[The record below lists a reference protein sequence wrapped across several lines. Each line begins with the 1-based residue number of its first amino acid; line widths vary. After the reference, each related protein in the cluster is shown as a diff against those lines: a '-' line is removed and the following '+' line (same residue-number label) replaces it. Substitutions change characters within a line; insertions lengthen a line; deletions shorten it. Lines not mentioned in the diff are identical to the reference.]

1 MPSLPLPCRGTK
13 PTPFSGELSFAQ
25 GQVKGFQDMQA
36 ESLQSSTVK
45 SVQSARSD
53 HCVLFSVYPYPSSE
67 EPTCLSRVSLSIR
80 VGDGSGVRQ
89 PRFRLFSLTADR
101 TSAKA
106 TCTRHGMSG
115 KQILLHPRHKDEQS
129 RACHMCTGL
138 TLHLPLHLSLGL
150 SGDAGQVLDGRM
162 EQLENADRRTLACAQ
177 ALLRRRCMPAPLGA
191 ACHVHQALH
200 AMYDL
205 TWRMASVPNLPSLG

>member
-1 MPSLPLPCRGTK
+1 MHGSASFLVKVRQGQHALGHLPTVPANLRTALGVRWEGLQSLLHASMLHRVKICRKPWTLNSSEAPRMPSLPLPCRGTK

-25 GQVKGFQDMQA
+25 GQVKWFQDMQA

-45 SVQSARSD
+45 SVQSTRSD

-138 TLHLPLHLSLGL
+138 TLHLPLHL
-150 SGDAGQVLDGRM
+150 
-162 EQLENADRRTLACAQ
+162 
-177 ALLRRRCMPAPLGA
+177 
-191 ACHVHQALH
+191 
-200 AMYDL
+200 
-205 TWRMASVPNLPSLG
+205 